1 MNHADFF
8 MATNT
13 PDGFYSLFK
22 ELYDPYSDW
31 KMYIIKG
38 GPGTGKSTI
47 IKAVAAQA
55 ELKGLFTE
63 IIHCSS
69 DPQSLDAVIIPE
81 IKVAVADGTS
91 PHIIN
96 PVFPGVC
103 EHTVDLSCCWNS
115 DLLKND
121 SSKIKMF
128 YMTNSA
134 AHKKCVK
141 YLKAASLLNKEIRIY
156 IDNIINYDK
165 IERFALRFSD
175 IHLNK
180 NNESFHVK
188 NRILNTITPEGI
200 KLFTDTID
208 YYCDEVIIIKDSY
221 YISDIL
227 LTSIYKNAAN
237 KKINTVIC
245 RNPMNP
251 ENKISHLIFPDLRL
265 GIFTS
270 DYYLNIKGNKT
281 VSTTRFLNKDEL
293 NKIRNII
300 LFLKKA
306 ENELI
311 TEAIESLK
319 TAKSAHDILENY
331 YINAMNFEKVN
342 IMKNNLL
349 NDIFN

>member
-128 YMTNSA
+128 YITQ
-134 AHKKCVK
+134 
-141 YLKAASLLNKEIRIY
+141 L
-156 IDNIINYDK
+156 II
-165 IERFALRFSD
+165 
-175 IHLNK
+175 
-180 NNESFHVK
+180 
-188 NRILNTITPEGI
+188 
-200 KLFTDTID
+200 
-208 YYCDEVIIIKDSY
+208 
-221 YISDIL
+221 
-227 LTSIYKNAAN
+227 
-237 KKINTVIC
+237 
-245 RNPMNP
+245 
-251 ENKISHLIFPDLRL
+251 
-265 GIFTS
+265 
-270 DYYLNIKGNKT
+270 
-281 VSTTRFLNKDEL
+281 
-293 NKIRNII
+293 
-300 LFLKKA
+300 
-306 ENELI
+306 
-311 TEAIESLK
+311 
-319 TAKSAHDILENY
+319 
-331 YINAMNFEKVN
+331 
-342 IMKNNLL
+342 
-349 NDIFN
+349 